1 VSDPVEY
8 ALGLVRKAKAY
19 NPEEEDEPVAF
30 PILFHSGVGDPN
42 EIRKGIEPRFG
53 DWVGEVLSGATDE
66 EIDPEESY
74 VPLAYFD
81 SEPRWVVAQAG
92 RKGGISIP
100 DVTLDDVR
108 KYGQLA
114 VIYNVDD
121 KYGGAINKV
130 FKIGPD
136 GYNGGYTEVTDVE
149 GREMKLYETGLEEE
163 GFQPKT
169 LFGVEPGDI
178 ISNESITP
186 DVVLTGD
193 DLVRF
198 MRQYYK
204 EFGLKSRRGQDMGI
218 AENPRKRS
226 LRQFPYEYAKYL
238 KENFPEI
245 WRAGGNIRGNETFK
259 LWTKYRKGDR
269 SPTVVYWWQTTRPA
283 WIARHF
289 NDHRLPGVIAQIKWG
304 TVGKLGV
311 AGMKRV
317 VEDAIRRRYA
327 N

>member
-1 VSDPVEY
+1 MTDPAEY
-8 ALGLVRKAKAY
+8 ALELVRKAKAY
-19 NPEEEDEPVAF
+19 RPEEGEDAVVF

-42 EIRKGIEPRFG
+42 DIRKGIEPRFG
-53 DWVGEVLSGATDE
+53 DWVTEVLEGSGDE
-66 EIDPEESY
+66 EVDPEESF

-81 SEPRWVVAQAG
+81 SEPRWVISQAG

-100 DVTLDDVR
+100 DVTLNDVR

-121 KYGGAINKV
+121 KYGGAINEV

-136 GYNGGYTEVTDVE
+136 GYNGGYTEVTNVY
-149 GREMKLYETGLEEE
+149 GRKMKLYETGLEEE

-178 ISNESITP
+178 ISKDSIAT

-193 DLVRF
+193 DLVKF
-198 MRQYYK
+198 MRQYNK
-204 EFGLKSRRGQDMGI
+204 EFGLKSRRGQDMGF
-218 AENPRKRS
+218 AENPKNRS
-226 LRQFPYEYAKYL
+226 LRQFPYDYAAYL
-238 KENFPEI
+238 KDNFPEI
-245 WRAGGNIRGNETFK
+245 WRAGVNIRGNDTFRW
-259 LWTKYRKGDR
+259 WTQYRQGKR
-269 SPTVVYWWQTTRPA
+269 SPQVVYWWETTRPA

-304 TVGKLGV
+304 AVGKLGV

-317 VEDAIRRRYA
+317 VEDAIRKRYA
-327 N
+327 